1 MQNLHEELKKA
12 LAYDDHFVVDG
23 ELVKNKIIELGLQLD
38 TNLLKLLLKSAV
50 IKKVF
55 FEDIE
60 GILVFDKI
68 KFQKFISNKAFLPDT
83 YTAFKNKIG
92 LIATNTEGLYDSFL
106 TESNEIVLAFPHKD
120 SILEGGQT
128 KEDRQARTEIFWSE
142 TLAPDDIESL
152 KAPKVLTNFKRY
164 TKDGVKSV
172 TAISKNDNFVIKG
185 NNLLTLYSL
194 EKIYTEQIK
203 LIYID
208 PPYNTGSISF
218 AYNDAFT
225 HATWLTFMKNRLEIA
240 KKLLKNDGS
249 IWLNIDDDE
258 SHYLKVLC
266 DEIFGR
272 QNFVNNIVWE
282 KKYTV
287 SNDAKYF
294 SDNHDHILV
303 YAKNKELWKLNKLA
317 RTEKMNKAYTNPD
330 NHPKGVWKAT
340 PLQARSGTDKDFVH
354 TFPNGIVWSPPPGRF
369 SAYSHSS
376 LDDMYQKN
384 EIWFGKNG
392 TAIPSRKT
400 FLTELKSD
408 GLIARTLWRFDE
420 VGHNHEAKQEIKL
433 LFEKNIFNTP
443 KPERLLNR
451 IIDLATVENDIVL
464 DFFGG
469 SATTA
474 AVAMKTNRRS
484 ITCEQMD
491 FIEEITVERLKKVIA
506 GEQGG
511 ISHDVH
517 WQGGGE
523 FVYFELKEYNHQY
536 IKDIEAAKT
545 DVELMEIWQKMQEK
559 TALNIKVDV
568 SKLIKNMQDFEAL
581 SISDKKQ
588 FLVSILDKNM
598 LYVPFCERNNE
609 DFAISK
615 LEKKQSEM
623 FYNLELTL

>member
-1 MQNLHEELKKA
+1 MQNLQEELIKI
-12 LAYDDHFVVDG
+12 LICDDRFVIEG
-23 ELVKNKIIELGLQLD
+23 QLSKNKIVEFGLKLD
-38 TNLLKLLLKSAV
+38 GTLLKLLLKSDV
-50 IKKVF
+50 IKKHF
-55 FEDIE
+55 FENV
-60 GILVFDKI
+60 GGVFVFDKI
-68 KFQKFISNKAFLPDT
+68 KFQKLISNKAFLPDT
-83 YTAFKNKIG
+83 FTAYKDKIG
-92 LIATNTEGLYDSFL
+92 LISTNLEGSYDSFL
-106 TESNEIVLAFPHKD
+106 TESNEVVLAFPHKD
-120 SILEGGQT
+120 TILEDGQT

-142 TLAPDDIESL
+142 TLAPDDVEKL
-152 KAPKVLTNFKRY
+152 KEPKVLTNFKRY
-164 TKDGVKSV
+164 TKDGVKPV
-172 TAISKNDNFVIKG
+172 TAISQKDNLVIKG
-185 NNLLTLYSL
+185 NNLFTLYSL

-208 PPYNTGSISF
+208 PPYNTGNNSF

-225 HATWLTFMKNRLEIA
+225 HSTWLTFMKNRLEIA
-240 KKLLKNDGS
+240 QKLLTKDGS

-303 YAKNKELWKLNKLA
+303 YAKNKDLWKLNKLA
-317 RTEKMNKAYTNPD
+317 RTEKMNKAYSNPD

-340 PLQARSGTDKDFVH
+340 PLQARSGTDTNFVH
-354 TFPNGIVWSPPPGRF
+354 TFPNGISWSPPQGRF
-369 SAYSHSS
+369 SAYSHHT

-433 LFEKNIFNTP
+433 LFDKNIFNTP

-451 IIDLATVENDIVL
+451 IIDLATDENDIVL

-474 AVAMKTNRRS
+474 AVALKTNRRS

-511 ISHDVH
+511 ISQDVR

-523 FVYFELKEYNHQY
+523 FVYFELKEYSY
-536 IKDIEAAKT
+536 PFIKDIEGAKT
-545 DVELMEIWQKMQEK
+545 DAELVDIWQKIQEK
-559 TALNIKVDV
+559 TALKVKVDA
-568 SKLIKNMQDFEAL
+568 SKMTKSKQEFETLSVDVKKNIL
-581 SISDKKQ
+581 
-588 FLVSILDKNM
+588 LSILDKNL
-598 LYVPFCERNNE
+598 LYVPFNERNNE
-609 DFAISK
+609 DFKVSK
-615 LEKKQSEM
+615 LEEAQSEM
-623 FYNLELTL
+623 FYNLDLNH

>member
-12 LAYDDHFVVDG
+12 LAYDDRFVVEG
-23 ELVKNKIIELGLQLD
+23 QLAKENIIDLGLNLD
-38 TNLLKLLLKSAV
+38 ANLLKLLLQSDV
-50 IKKVF
+50 IKKHF
-55 FEDIE
+55 FEDVE

-68 KFQKFISNKAFLPDT
+68 KFQKLLTNKAFLPNAF
-83 YTAFKNKIG
+83 TAYKNKIG
-92 LIATNTEGLYDSFL
+92 LIATDSEGLYDSFL
-106 TESNEIVLAFPHKD
+106 TESKEIVLAFPNKD
-120 SILEGGQT
+120 TVLEGGQT
-128 KEDRQARTEIFWSE
+128 KEDRQARTDFFWSE
-142 TLAPDDIESL
+142 TLAPDDIDRL
-152 KAPKVLTNFKRY
+152 KEPKLLTNFKRH
-164 TKDGVKSV
+164 TKDGVIPV
-172 TAISKNDNFVIKG
+172 TAISKNDHLVIKG
-185 NNLLTLYSL
+185 DNLLTLYSL
-194 EKIYTEQIK
+194 EKMYAGQIK

-208 PPYNTGSISF
+208 PPYNTGTDSF
-218 AYNDAFT
+218 VYNDAFS

-240 KKLLKNDGS
+240 QKLLTNDGS

-266 DEIFGR
+266 DEIFCR
-272 QNFVNNIVWE
+272 QNFVNNVVWE

-303 YAKNKELWKLNKLA
+303 YAKNKEAWTLNKLA
-317 RTEKMNKAYTNPD
+317 RTEKMDKAYTNPD

-340 PLQARSGTDKDFVH
+340 PLQARSGTDSAFVH
-354 TFPNGIVWSPPPGRF
+354 TFANGIKWSPPEGRF
-369 SAYSHSS
+369 SAYSHHS
-376 LDDMYQKN
+376 LDEMYQKN

-392 TAIPSRKT
+392 TAVPARKT

-451 IIDLATVENDIVL
+451 IIDLATAENDIVL

-474 AVAMKTNRRS
+474 AVAMKKNRRS

-491 FIEEITVERLKKVIA
+491 FIEDITVARLQKVLE

-511 ISHDVH
+511 ISRDVH

-523 FVYFELKEYNHQY
+523 FVYFELKAYNQQF
-536 IKDIEAAKT
+536 INDIEEAQSDAALVDLWRILQAKAF
-545 DVELMEIWQKMQEK
+545 MP
-559 TALNIKVDV
+559 IKVDV
-568 SKLIKNMQDFEAL
+568 NKMNENMDDFDLL
-581 SISDKKQ
+581 STAEKKRI
-588 FLVSILDKNM
+588 LLSVLDKNM
-598 LYVPFCERNNE
+598 LYVPFSERNNG
-609 DFAISK
+609 DFKVSES
-615 LEKKQSEM
+615 EKKQSEM
-623 FYNLELTL
+623 FYGLAIKH

>member
-12 LAYDDHFVVDG
+12 LAYDDRFVVDG
-23 ELVKNKIIELGLQLD
+23 QLVKNKIIELGLKLD
-38 TNLLKLLLKSAV
+38 ASLLKLLLKSEV
-50 IKKVF
+50 IKKYF

-68 KFQKFISNKAFLPDT
+68 KFQNFMSNKAFLPDT
-83 YTAFKNKIG
+83 FTAYKNKIG
-92 LIATNTEGLYDSFL
+92 LIATDSEGLYDKFL
-106 TESNEIVLAFPHKD
+106 TDSNEIVLAFPHKD
-120 SILEGGQT
+120 TILEGGQT
-128 KEDRQARTEIFWSE
+128 KEHKQARTEIFWSE
-142 TLAPDDIESL
+142 TFAPDDMGSL
-152 KAPKVLTNFKRY
+152 KEPKVLTNFKRH
-164 TKDGVKSV
+164 TKDGVKPV

-194 EKIYTEQIK
+194 EKIYAEQIK

-208 PPYNTGSISF
+208 PPYNTGNVSF

-225 HATWLTFMKNRLEIA
+225 HSTWLTFMKNRLEIA
-240 KKLLKNDGS
+240 KKLLTNDGS

-272 QNFVNNIVWE
+272 HNFVNNIVWE

-303 YAKNKELWKLNKLA
+303 YAKNKDLWKLNKLA
-317 RTEKMNKAYTNPD
+317 RTEKMNKAYSNPD

-340 PLQARSGTDKDFVH
+340 PLQARSGTDAHFVH

-369 SAYSHSS
+369 SAYSHNT

-433 LFEKNIFNTP
+433 LFDKNIFNTP

-451 IIDLATVENDIVL
+451 IIDLATAENDIVL

-474 AVAMKTNRRS
+474 AVALKTNRRS

-511 ISHDVH
+511 ISHDVN

-523 FVYFELKEYNHQY
+523 FVYCELKEYSHQF
-536 IKDIEAAKT
+536 IKEIEDAKT
-545 DVELMEIWQKMQEK
+545 DAALLEIWQKMQEK
-559 TALNIKVDV
+559 TANNLKVDV
-568 SKLIKNMQDFEAL
+568 SKVNQSKQDFEAFSL
-581 SISDKKQ
+581 QDKKSI
-588 FLVSILDKNM
+588 LLSILDKNL
-598 LYVPFCERNNE
+598 LYVPFNERNNK
-609 DFAISK
+609 DFGVSK
-615 LEKKQSEM
+615 LEKVQSEM
-623 FYNLELTL
+623 FYNLI